1 MTVINDLI
9 SVNDFSDKYPTFTRG
24 TLRAY
29 IFNAKK
35 NGFNE
40 VIRRIGSRVYIKE
53 HLFFE
58 WIEKINNEM
67 NIKKQSQTPK
77 KYYLNLK
84 ASTQRDYINF
94 QIEVSEMVG
103 EFIRETNRLNSFKLE
118 VVSCFEKEI
127 EV

>member
-1 MTVINDLI
+1 MTVTNDLI

-40 VIRRIGSRVYIKE
+40 VIRRIGSRIYIKE

-58 WIEKINNEM
+58 WIEKINGFE
-67 NIKKQSQTPK
+67 SE
-77 KYYLNLK
+77 LK
-84 ASTQRDYINF
+84 
-94 QIEVSEMVG
+94 
-103 EFIRETNRLNSFKLE
+103 
-118 VVSCFEKEI
+118 
-127 EV
+127 